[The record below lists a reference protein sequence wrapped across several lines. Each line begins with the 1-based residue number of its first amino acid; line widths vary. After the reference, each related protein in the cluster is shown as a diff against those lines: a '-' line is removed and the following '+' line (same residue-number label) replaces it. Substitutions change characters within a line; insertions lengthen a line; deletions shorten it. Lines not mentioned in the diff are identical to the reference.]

1 MRKTYPSTAIIKHP
15 DPPQRYCPPKAPQ
28 APEDGHFMF
37 YICHSTERIALYTKD
52 KRYLQCSVAAS
63 EVLFPVEESLPLIL
77 KSKPNLQ
84 SVQCFVKDYV
94 GLSVH
99 DKALLKNKRRLI
111 SNVGSELSQ
120 IKKAITEKQ
129 IYSRLASKV
138 S

>member
-1 MRKTYPSTAIIKHP
+1 
-15 DPPQRYCPPKAPQ
+15 
-28 APEDGHFMF
+28 
-37 YICHSTERIALYTKD
+37 
-52 KRYLQCSVAAS
+52 LQCSVAAS

-94 GLSVH
+94 GYDFIQGHTCSTLSKSTCCRLSVH

-120 IKKAITEKQ
+120 IKK
-129 IYSRLASKV
+129 V
-138 S
+138 SDQHLR